1 MGGLLGPAI
10 NTYYNRG
17 TRRKIEQKIPKLV
30 RQGSLSDL
38 FDLIDNAERRA
49 IDTSGFAE
57 AQTEYTTAEEEVREL
72 TEGEEA
78 RSHSAESSGH
88 HAAAVASFLFMV
100 FIVTL
105 LFAFG

>member
-17 TRRKIEQKIPKLV
+17 TRSEIEREIPKLV
-30 RQGSLSDL
+30 RQGSLPDL
-38 FDLIDNAERRA
+38 FDLVDNAEQRA
-49 IDTSGFAE
+49 IDKNGFIG
-57 AQTEYTTAEEEVREL
+57 AQSEYTATEGEVINL
-72 TEGEEA
+72 TEGEEE
-78 RSHSAESSGH
+78 RTHSAQDSGY
-88 HAAAVASFLFMV
+88 HAAAVTSFLFMV